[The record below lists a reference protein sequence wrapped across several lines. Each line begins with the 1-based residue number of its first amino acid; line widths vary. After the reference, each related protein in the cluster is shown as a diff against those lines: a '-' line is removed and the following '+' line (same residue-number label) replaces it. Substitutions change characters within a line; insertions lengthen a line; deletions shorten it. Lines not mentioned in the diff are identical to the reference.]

1 MVREMEGGGPIFT
14 KDNRVRHSHRG
25 TGSSNVLRKLIV
37 IHNYQTEMALR
48 LAKTKLL
55 R

>member
-14 KDNRVRHSHRG
+14 KDYGFRHCHRG

-48 LAKTKLL
+48 LGKTKLV